1 MSLRIVLNSQFSI
14 FNSQFSIYIVDIQLK
29 PKPWY
34 IKYRYYLLAGT
45 LFLAFAIYV
54 IILALGPRQLKIE
67 AEECK
72 IAEVTEAPFMEY
84 IDVEGVVQPIQTI
97 QVNALESGFVERI
110 VAEEGA
116 MLEVG
121 DTILVLSNPELL
133 RTIDDE
139 QTEWENQQ
147 RNYREQEI
155 EMQQRTIALRQQALD
170 AEHQMASLDKSLQQ
184 SREEYRMGIKS
195 KAELE
200 VIEEDYDYQHRKAQL
215 QMQSLRQDSI
225 ATQLK
230 REMLQANRSSSSHK
244 LCRSVNRTEQ
254 LVVRATVAGQ
264 LSFLNATIGQPLSAG
279 SHVCS
284 IKVMSEYKVH
294 TTLSEYYIDRI
305 TTGLPAHIKYKEH
318 SASQT
323 APSNTPEGSP
333 HKGGAGQ
340 SPEGVYPLR
349 ISKVVPEVSERSF
362 PCDLV
367 FTGDKPSNIRLG
379 KSYRVQIELGRP
391 ETTLT
396 IPRGDFYQATSGRW
410 IYCLSPDGKTA
421 RKVDIEIGRQ
431 NPQQYEIL
439 SGLKPG
445 DRVLISGY
453 DKFGEIEELVIK

>member
-1 MSLRIVLNSQFSI
+1 M
-14 FNSQFSIYIVDIQLK
+14 DIQLT

-34 IKYRYYLLAGT
+34 VKYRYYLLAGT

-54 IILALGPRQLKIE
+54 IILALGPRQLNIDADDYKIVKVE
-67 AEECK
+67 
-72 IAEVTEAPFMEY
+72 EAPFMEY
-84 IDVEGVVQPIQTI
+84 VDVEGLVQPIQTI

-139 QTEWENQQ
+139 QADWANQQ
-147 RNYREQEI
+147 RNYQEQEI
-155 EMQQRTIALRQQALD
+155 EMQQRSITLRQQALD
-170 AEHQMASLDKSLQQ
+170 AEHQMASLDKSLKQ

-195 KAELE
+195 KAELD
-200 VIEEDYDYQHRKAQL
+200 VIEEDYAYQHRKAQL
-215 QMQSLRQDSI
+215 QMQSLHHDSV

-230 REMLQANRSSSSHK
+230 REMLQANREATNKK
-244 LCRSVNRTEQ
+244 LSRSVNRTEH

-264 LSFLNATIGQPLSAG
+264 LSFVNVAIGQQVSAG
-279 SHVCS
+279 SS
-284 IKVMSEYKVH
+284 IGEIKVLTEYKVH
-294 TTLSEYYIDRI
+294 TSLSEYYIDRI
-305 TTGLPAHIKYKEH
+305 TTGLPAHINYQDKKYEM
-318 SASQT
+318 
-323 APSNTPEGSP
+323 
-333 HKGGAGQ
+333 
-340 SPEGVYPLR
+340 R
-349 ISKVVPEVSERSF
+349 ISKVVPEVKDRNF
-362 PCDLV
+362 ACDLV

-379 KSYRVQIELGRP
+379 KSYRVQIELGKP
-391 ETTLT
+391 ETALT

-410 IYCLSPDGKTA
+410 IYRLSSDGKTA

-445 DRVLISGY
+445 DRVIISGY